1 MASSQP
7 EATPR
12 KTASHESFQK
22 NTQLSNASSG
32 SGASTNS
39 GSANQAKAS
48 SNTNSNS
55 SGGGVS
61 AFSYIRQKLFGPS
74 SADLV
79 SAPTATG
86 PFKDSAPS
94 PSTGLRTGHYGHEK
108 LPTSIEGSS
117 SYPSLSTVNSIAS
130 PSEPSPLTPTSA
142 THPQSSSSHPHRFFS
157 RTLPNR
163 RQAQPQLQPQLQP
176 QTQSDQTQFTLG
188 PPTRAV
194 TNNTGPSSP
203 SSTMTKR
210 SSSAVSPGAVTVVSP
225 VRPRDHSHSQSHS
238 QPQRRRP
245 SAVSQSTL
253 NKHLSTGSM
262 IYQEGYLNKKV
273 DLHSGETGHGWK
285 VYKVLLKSS
294 KLYFFRPASTDEKPK
309 FQDAKDHQRHQMS
322 LARGLQDDQF
332 NSLHSQRSSASGA
345 ASSRMSITN
354 ECGMVLS
361 AFKFE
366 SSTRTLLFEGNAK
379 ALGQGTFVFAPPV
392 SRYVYGES
400 FTEIDRATMQ
410 FKKHVALLLF
420 EDSVM
425 ICKRK
430 WIRSTATKVKDAIKF
445 SSSHHEKTDRQD
457 TSAGKRQPS
466 TVSGISH
473 KSGDSRGSEGEPKPR
488 SSFDRPSDKQR
499 GYFTKWKHEAT
510 YQLEHVE
517 ALDMASPVPSAS
529 ATFYPFAAPATAASA
544 SLASVGRNPRDSDTS
559 SIYRPS
565 SAPSHNYQTTSTL
578 ELVITS
584 SIDGKEYTDRFLFL
598 PPSQEVRHRWFTK
611 FNRVKE
617 LQQLQSK
624 TTTKGRVS
632 VESLHSKEAGP
643 PRSSH
648 SNHSTLS
655 LHSPTSPRS
664 YSDTGDFALE
674 SWSVDR
680 SKEFNDTT
688 LHPELTFNLDED
700 TGEEKLAGASING
713 LIHEIVFNN
722 TTRPDLG
729 LVLAFSSTFPLF
741 VTSLR
746 VLKELERCIGL
757 QPVAEKS
764 EATIEIAKRIELL
777 VQEMVARFNIHSEGK
792 NALDQIRVFTMTVL
806 QSRLQSE
813 AVSSILSRIDSI
825 LQESSNS
832 STLERPRQE
841 SSAQST
847 RSIEGAVDL
856 SHVLITGLTP
866 ALFLKMEPSYFA
878 EQVLRYHGD
887 QLQKAGGVTSM
898 LNNPAYFLRQYP
910 TVKAKQHLQSSLV
923 FSMNSPHFLTV
934 LITHHILIATQSVQ
948 STSRRPKLLAQWI
961 RTGRCSRAL
970 GDMAGFVAI
979 AIGLCSPGVV
989 RLQETWKQV
998 PLELRKEVADVW
1010 MPLLIKLTL
1019 VNEEMRDLAISSFHL
1034 EPTLNTVVDLSVDG
1048 VPTAVPCL
1056 SNIKQSIDQLDAIM
1070 PSFIQ
1075 SNPVPH
1081 LNYFAHLANISQT
1094 LHDQYRFNELSNDAF
1109 ESSLAC
1115 EPHINGQYI
1124 DYHYKNR
1131 KMSGS
1136 FIPLMFP
1143 ETIPTRRLF
1152 PIQHL
1157 LSLEN
1162 TGNTHRKSSF
1172 DEAEPTTP
1180 TNLQR
1185 GANPP
1190 RQPSGD
1196 RVPGSMEWTD
1206 SSATLHAPSTTNF
1219 GAADASAYPQTRKR
1233 TYSFPPARVAARS
1246 SGCFGNRQMINMIN
1260 PHLDAVA
1267 REAVNRVPEQD
1278 RTLATAAMRNVTG
1291 IDHNMIAIEG
1301 GQLILKVRDEK
1312 LEELVKAAKL
1322 EEELLPAAVAVAAAM
1337 KNQHPLAV
1345 ESRTGSQRG
1354 SNRSSLLLS
1363 GSRTALVK
1371 AGSLEM
1377 LVYMAVMGLDDQNG
1391 KYTDEKGDMIPWSSR
1406 PILLDRDTF
1415 MAAFFATYRSFCTT
1429 TRVLDQ
1435 LVAIFVFSHEP
1446 VTKRRESN
1454 IPSGLNLFPG
1464 SSGDLTSA
1472 SPGPSSGGGEADFFD
1487 WKRMLTVQRRV
1498 LNVFDYW
1505 LQHHFS
1511 DFLDDIIM
1519 KGKLVEALTRLAVHQ
1534 ESQKVLIDASLEA
1547 DVHALKEA
1555 LTGVQQR
1562 AVQQSMKPL
1571 DASYLGCDTVE
1582 TFLGIPP
1589 SAEPTMDDSW
1599 TAGQV
1604 LKQINTAAMAHF
1616 LSIRNQ
1622 EWFVLFEILES
1633 QSADPVGWYLPRS
1646 GSTPPE
1652 EDIVIMGVHNTLY
1665 SIRRN
1670 GALGTHW
1677 NGERLINSLPMC
1689 LQSLC
1694 KLHHIIRGWVNA
1706 QIAAPGVAFEVRVR
1720 RIQKF
1725 LDVIL
1730 QSRNLMSRFAQDP
1743 KAAVMAGRRSGSDKP
1758 AFVGIPS
1765 FVEAAISSALVSP
1778 ESRAYTRAW
1787 LEVASGQRGSVETLE
1802 DVLAV
1807 RCSGHEKSGSTP
1819 LGELDIPAEEL
1830 VPEIGWLIERMQ
1842 ETCCY
1847 VRDMS
1852 YESPLLVNFD
1862 KRQYVYDLVKLYTR
1876 RQEQLKGICKEST
1889 PLASWLGMSSGPGS
1903 VPSIKAVRE
1912 AAQKELSQ
1920 QKNGSTGQ
1928 LAAVAAA
1935 SVSLGQQH
1943 QQQSVGGGGGGS
1955 RPTISSSSGKPVK
1968 IFSRLVSTQLE
1979 KFKRDQKEFERLDRQ
1994 IKDTQGR
2001 IQKAQQ
2007 EQAKTLEKQIKLEQ
2021 SRSRVKNQ
2029 LLKSTLMRAMRPISL
2044 AITNSWSSAT
2054 TTVSNA
2060 TALGSA
2066 ISGKVMG
2073 GTSTNNLQDG
2083 FGAGGGGGL
2092 VGSRNDTNSGQD
2104 SHSQGNNIH
2113 HYPPRTTSVAGSIHS
2128 GGPKPALVISLINST
2143 CSVAYTYTKR
2153 DHVFKIVTE
2162 EGGQFLL
2169 QALDYDDMLQ
2179 WIKTMNDAAAEATAK
2194 RRTLLDHDESLK
2206 RALETAAQE
2215 DVLPAPVENERKG
2228 RNSVY
2233 GVELRHLMSHGDV
2246 PLIVEKCITEIE
2258 KRGLEEVGIYR
2269 VPGAVSAINRLR
2281 LSFNSGKD
2289 KENPI
2294 VVFDDWK
2301 DINVVAGALKQFLR
2315 ELPEAVMTSA
2325 HYDALIA
2332 ASALE
2337 DYDERLLTMKDLIR
2351 TLPPPNY
2358 ILLKRIIEHLER
2370 VTDYEEINHMYA
2382 TNLAIV
2388 FGPTLLRPGGTS
2400 ANSFATSMKNLGH
2413 QQNIVRNMI
2422 LQYHWLFDVE
2432 DEEGAADD
2440 GQEEEQVEQVGDE
2453 GGAVAEGLVL
2463 EGGEVGVGDEE
2474 EDEEE
2479 HEFPEILEDSDEDE
2493 YEEEE
2498 EEVYVLSAAPPPLT
2512 PTTATPATINAGS
2525 GGAMGV
2531 AMTVGGGSLKE
2542 NNDRAMKDQRRK
2554 TIVFG

>member
-1 MASSQP
+1 M
-7 EATPR
+7 T
-12 KTASHESFQK
+12 K
-22 NTQLSNASSG
+22 
-32 SGASTNS
+32 
-39 GSANQAKAS
+39 
-48 SNTNSNS
+48 
-55 SGGGVS
+55 
-61 AFSYIRQKLFGPS
+61 
-74 SADLV
+74 
-79 SAPTATG
+79 
-86 PFKDSAPS
+86 
-94 PSTGLRTGHYGHEK
+94 
-108 LPTSIEGSS
+108 GSS
-117 SYPSLSTVNSIAS
+117 SAAS
-130 PSEPSPLTPTSA
+130 P
-142 THPQSSSSHPHRFFS
+142 
-157 RTLPNR
+157 
-163 RQAQPQLQPQLQP
+163 
-176 QTQSDQTQFTLG
+176 G
-188 PPTRAV
+188 P
-194 TNNTGPSSP
+194 
-203 SSTMTKR
+203 
-210 SSSAVSPGAVTVVSP
+210 VTVVSP
-225 VRPRDHSHSQSHS
+225 VQSRDHSQNNN

-245 SAVSQSTL
+245 SAVSPSTL

-262 IYQEGYLNKKV
+262 IFQEGYLNKKV

-322 LARGLQDDQF
+322 LARGLQDDPF
-332 NSLHSQRSSASGA
+332 NSLHSQHSTASGA

-392 SRYVYGES
+392 SRYIYGES

-445 SSSHHEKTDRQD
+445 NSSHHEKTDRQD
-457 TSAGKRQPS
+457 TSTGKRQPS

-473 KSGDSRGSEGEPKPR
+473 KSGDSRGSESEPKSR

-544 SLASVGRNPRDSDTS
+544 SLTSVGRNPRDSDAS

-584 SIDGKEYTDRFLFL
+584 SIDGKEYTDRLLFL

-624 TTTKGRVS
+624 TTTKGRAS
-632 VESLHSKEAGP
+632 VESLHSKEAGQ

-674 SWSVDR
+674 SWRVDR
-680 SKEFNDTT
+680 SKEFNSTT

-713 LIHEIVFNN
+713 LIHELVFNN
-722 TTRPDLG
+722 TTRPDPG
-729 LVLAFSSTFPLF
+729 LVLAFASTSPLF

-764 EATIEIAKRIELL
+764 EATAEISKRIELL
-777 VQEMVARFNIHSEGK
+777 VQEMVTRFNIHSEGK
-792 NALDQIRVFTMTVL
+792 NALDQLRVFTMTVL

-813 AVSSILSRIDSI
+813 AVSSILSKIDSI
-825 LQESSNS
+825 FQESSHPP
-832 STLERPRQE
+832 TPDRPRQE

-887 QLQKAGGVTSM
+887 QLQKAGGVASM

-998 PLELRKEVADVW
+998 PLELRKEVADAW

-1034 EPTLNTVVDLSVDG
+1034 EPTLNTVVELSVDG
-1048 VPTAVPCL
+1048 VATAVPCL

-1081 LNYFAHLANISQT
+1081 LNVDKLEHIHLILKAARISYSNDLRLSPPLYSSPVNGHLQQYFTHLANISQT

-1131 KMSGS
+1131 KMTGS

-1157 LSLEN
+1157 LSLEH
-1162 TGNTHRKSSF
+1162 TGNTNRKSSF
-1172 DEAEPTTP
+1172 DEAEPITP

-1196 RVPGSMEWTD
+1196 RAPGSMEWTD
-1206 SSATLHAPSTTNF
+1206 SSATLHAPPTTNF

-1301 GQLILKVRDEK
+1301 GQLILKVKDEN
-1312 LEELVKAAKL
+1312 LEELVRAAKL
-1322 EEELLPAAVAVAAAM
+1322 EEELLPAVTAVAAAM
-1337 KNQHPLAV
+1337 KTQHPLAV

-1377 LVYMAVMGLDDQNG
+1377 LVYMAVMGLEDQNG

-1406 PILLDRDTF
+1406 PLLLDRDTF
-1415 MAAFFATYRSFCTT
+1415 TAAFFATYRSFCTT

-1435 LVAIFVFSHEP
+1435 LVAIFVFSHQP
-1446 VTKRRESN
+1446 AAKRRESN

-1464 SSGDLTSA
+1464 SSGDRTSGV
-1472 SPGPSSGGGEADFFD
+1472 SLGPGNGGGDTDLFD

-1519 KGKLVEALTRLAVHQ
+1519 KGKLVEALTRLAVQQ
-1534 ESQKVLIDASLEA
+1534 ESQEVLIDASHEA
-1547 DVHALKEA
+1547 DVRALKEA

-1571 DASYLGCDTVE
+1571 DASYLGYDTVE

-1589 SAEPTMDDSW
+1589 SLEPTMDDSW

-1694 KLHHIIRGWVNA
+1694 KLHLVIRCWVIA
-1706 QIAAPGVAFEVRVR
+1706 QISTPGIAFERRVG

-1730 QSRNLMSRFAQDP
+1730 QSRALMSQFAQGP
-1743 KAAVMAGRRSGSDKP
+1743 KAAVLAGWRSGSDKP

-1802 DVLAV
+1802 DVLSV
-1807 RCSGHEKSGSTP
+1807 RCSGQEKSGSAP
-1819 LGELDIPAEEL
+1819 LAGLDIPAEEL

-1862 KRQYVYDLVKLYTR
+1862 KRQYLYDLVKIYTR
-1876 RQEQLKGICKEST
+1876 RQEQLKGIPKETT

-1920 QKNGSTGQ
+1920 QRSGSTGQ

-1935 SVSLGQQH
+1935 SAASGQLH
-1943 QQQSVGGGGGGS
+1943 QQQAVSSSGGGS
-1955 RPTISSSSGKPVK
+1955 RSTLPSSSGKPVK
-1968 IFSRLVSTQLE
+1968 IFSLLVSMQLE

-2044 AITNSWSSAT
+2044 AITNSWSTAT

-2073 GTSTNNLQDG
+2073 GNSANNLQDG
-2083 FGAGGGGGL
+2083 FGASGGGGG
-2092 VGSRNDTNSGQD
+2092 GAGNKNGTGSGQD
-2104 SHSQGNNIH
+2104 SHPQGNNIH
-2113 HYPPRTTSVAGSIHS
+2113 HYPPRTTSVAGSIHT

-2215 DVLPAPVENERKG
+2215 DVLPQPVENERKG

-2246 PLIVEKCITEIE
+2246 PLIVEKCIAEIE

-2281 LSFNSGKD
+2281 LSFNSGSQNVD
-2289 KENPI
+2289 LGTDE
-2294 VVFDDWK
+2294 WK

-2413 QQNIVRNMI
+2413 QQSIVRNLI

-2432 DEEGAADD
+2432 DEEGAAED
-2440 GQEEEQVEQVGDE
+2440 GQEDEQSDQVGGE
-2453 GGAVAEGLVL
+2453 GDAVAEGVVQ
-2463 EGGEVGVGDEE
+2463 EGGIGVEDEE
-2474 EDEEE
+2474 EDEEEE

-2498 EEVYVLSAAPPPLT
+2498 EEVYVLSTAPPLT
-2512 PTTATPATINAGS
+2512 PTNATPTTINAGS
-2525 GGAMGV
+2525 GGATAL
-2531 AMTVGGGSLKE
+2531 AMTVGGGPLKE